1 MWVSFY
7 YKMLILKMDEKDW
20 WLAQSHSSILVAWTL
35 TPEVWFLGTTSGRF
49 PDRGGDGVLDTAL
62 FVVHIFLAA
71 VASLTSVPHP
81 LNGSS
86 IPLSYD
92 NQKGS
97 HTLHGIKGTVPPCWQ
112 IRWCASA
119 KSLQSCLIPCDTMDC
134 WGLENDV
141 CPAKECLCWAP
152 PKLPTHRMGSNN
164 KRFGR
169 FVIRKLITD
178 IRAHCHSANC
188 LWDLEH

>member
-1 MWVSFY
+1 MCHWQKQLIAAVGVLWGANRMWWQVKDWRMWVSFY

-86 IPLSYD
+86 IPCLM
-92 NQKGS
+92 
-97 HTLHGIKGTVPPCWQ
+97 TIK
-112 IRWCASA
+112 
-119 KSLQSCLIPCDTMDC
+119 KF
-134 WGLENDV
+134 
-141 CPAKECLCWAP
+141 
-152 PKLPTHRMGSNN
+152 PTHSMASRELYLPVDKFGDVLVLN
-164 KRFGR
+164 RFSR
-169 FVIRKLITD
+169 VWFLVT
-178 IRAHCHSANC
+178 
-188 LWDLEH
+188 LWTAGG

>member
-1 MWVSFY
+1 MCHWQNQLIAAVGVLWGANRMWWQVKDWRMRVSFY

-49 PDRGGDGVLDTAL
+49 PDRGGVGALDSAL

-112 IRWCASA
+112 IQWCASA
-119 KSLQSCLIPCDTMDC
+119 KLLQSCLTPCDTTDC

-141 CPAKECLCWAP
+141 C
-152 PKLPTHRMGSNN
+152 H
-164 KRFGR
+164 
-169 FVIRKLITD
+169 
-178 IRAHCHSANC
+178 
-188 LWDLEH
+188 